1 MSQKYIP
8 VVAGIAIREGKI
20 LIARRP
26 DDAPFGGYW
35 EFPGGKVEGEETLEN
50 ALVREL
56 DEELLIRPTCFRLW
70 QEKRKK
76 YEEGLY
82 VWLYFF
88 LITEFVGHPVPCEGQ
103 TLAWVT
109 PEEARGK
116 KFLEAD
122 IEIVHSLSR
131 LLGV

>member
-20 LIARRP
+20 LAARRP
-26 DDAPFGGYW
+26 ENAPFGGYW

-50 ALVREL
+50 ALIREL
-56 DEELLIRPTCFRLW
+56 DEELLIRPKRFRLW

-76 YEEGLY
+76 YEQGLY

-88 LITEFVGHPVPCEGQ
+88 LITDFEGHPVPREGQ
-103 TLAWVT
+103 TLAWLT
-109 PEEARGK
+109 PEEAQEK

-122 IEIVHSLSR
+122 IEIVQSLSR

>member
-20 LIARRP
+20 LVARRP
-26 DDAPFGGYW
+26 DDALFGGYW
-35 EFPGGKVEGEETLEN
+35 EFPGGKVEGDETLEN
-50 ALVREL
+50 ALIREL
-56 DEELLIRPTCFRLW
+56 DEELFIRPTRFRLW

-76 YEEGLY
+76 YEQGFY

-88 LITEFVGHPVPCEGQ
+88 LITGFEGSPVPREGQ
-103 TLAWVT
+103 TLAWLT
-109 PEEARGK
+109 PEQAGEK

-122 IEIVHSLSR
+122 IEIVHSLAR

>member
-20 LIARRP
+20 LVARRP
-26 DDAPFGGYW
+26 DDALFGGYW
-35 EFPGGKVEGEETLEN
+35 EFPGGKVEGDETLEN
-50 ALVREL
+50 ALIREL
-56 DEELLIRPTCFRLW
+56 DEELLIRPTRFRLW

-76 YEEGLY
+76 YEQGFY

-88 LITEFVGHPVPCEGQ
+88 LITGFEGSPVPREGQ
-103 TLAWVT
+103 TLAWLT
-109 PEEARGK
+109 PEQAGEK

-122 IEIVHSLSR
+122 IEIVHSLAR

>member
-8 VVAGIAIREGKI
+8 VVAGIAICEGKI
-20 LIARRP
+20 LAARRP
-26 DDAPFGGYW
+26 DDTLFGGYW
-35 EFPGGKVEGEETLEN
+35 EFPGGKVEGDETLEH
-50 ALVREL
+50 ALIREL
-56 DEELLIRPTCFRLW
+56 DEELLIRPTRFRLW

-76 YEEGLY
+76 YEQGLY

-88 LITEFVGHPVPCEGQ
+88 LITEFEGNPVPREGQ
-103 TLAWVT
+103 TLAWLT
-109 PEEARGK
+109 PEQAKEK